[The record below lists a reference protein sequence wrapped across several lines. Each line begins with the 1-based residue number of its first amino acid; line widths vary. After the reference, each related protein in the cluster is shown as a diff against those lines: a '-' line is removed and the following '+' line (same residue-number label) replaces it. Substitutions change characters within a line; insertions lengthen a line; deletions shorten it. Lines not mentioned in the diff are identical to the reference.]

1 MRKAILTGLLM
12 GFISFAYGSFANAAT
27 VTFTKPTVQ
36 VNTSQEESALSK
48 KMQEIEKKQAEAK
61 AKQEQRQ
68 AEIKA
73 KQEQRQAEAK
83 AKQEQR
89 QNAIKSF
96 KDSFK

>member
-1 MRKAILTGLLM
+1 MKKTILTGLLI
-12 GFISFAYGSFANAAT
+12 GFISFAYSSFANAAT

-68 AEIKA
+68 AE
-73 KQEQRQAEAK
+73 AK

>member
-1 MRKAILTGLLM
+1 MKKTILTGLLI
-12 GFISFAYGSFANAAT
+12 GFISFAYSSFANAAT
-27 VTFTKPTVQ
+27 VTFTKPTLK
-36 VNTSQEESALSK
+36 VNTNQEESAISK
-48 KMQEIEKKQAEAK
+48 KMKEIEQKQTEAK
-61 AKQEQRQ
+61 ARQEQRQ